1 MKEGIILSETNESQ
15 LKAVRKYNSQCKSVS
30 IRYTPKELSEFERFE
45 RYISENNVNKAE
57 YIKNLIKADLNKK
70 GYWLQS
76 VWNIRLTNGQFRM
89 TNGHIFVTNG
99 QFRKLGMITI
109 IDFMEMC
116 GLVLVNFLFSIGICG
131 KCG

>member
-1 MKEGIILSETNESQ
+1 MKEGIILSESTEAQ
-15 LKAVRKYNSQCKSVS
+15 KQAFRKYNAKCKEVK
-30 IRYTPKELSEFERFE
+30 IRYTEKEMSEYNRLQKFLSENDTSLAS
-45 RYISENNVNKAE
+45 YL
-57 YIKNLIKADLNKK
+57 KNLIKTDLNKK

-109 IDFMEMC
+109 IDFMGMC
-116 GLVLVNFLFSIGICG
+116 GLVLVNFLFSICICG

>member
-1 MKEGIILSETNESQ
+1 M
-15 LKAVRKYNSQCKSVS
+15 
-30 IRYTPKELSEFERFE
+30 
-45 RYISENNVNKAE
+45 
-57 YIKNLIKADLNKK
+57 
-70 GYWLQS
+70 QS

-116 GLVLVNFLFSIGICG
+116 GLVLVNFLFSICICG